1 MRILLI
7 LFVAMPIIE
16 MWVLIE
22 VGGIIGP
29 FPTIGLVLLTACIG
43 LGLLRA
49 QGAGALARAQT
60 KLRAQQVPVREMA
73 DGLFFA
79 VGGALLLTPG
89 FVTDAI
95 GFACLTPGIRTL
107 LLSAITK
114 QLLGKGQMNGFK
126 PNMNSNFESQNDD
139 FFEAKPQDANS
150 STNKSNQVIDGD
162 FEREKD

>member
-1 MRILLI
+1 MRTLLI
-7 LFVAMPIIE
+7 LFISMPIIE

-22 VGGIIGP
+22 VGSIIGAL
-29 FPTIGLVLLTACIG
+29 PTIGLVLLTACIG

-60 KLRAQQVPVREMA
+60 KLRSQQIPMREMA

-79 VGGALLLTPG
+79 IGGALLLTPG

-107 LLSAITK
+107 LLTAITK
-114 QLLGKGQMNGFK
+114 WLLSKGQVRGFK
-126 PNMNSNFESQNDD
+126 STMGSGFESQNND
-139 FFEAKPQDANS
+139 FFEATSQEGHS
-150 STNKSNQVIDGD
+150 SVNKSKQVIDGD
-162 FEREKD
+162 FKREDD

>member
-7 LFVAMPIIE
+7 LFIAMPIIE

-22 VGGIIGP
+22 VGSVIGAL
-29 FPTIGLVLLTACIG
+29 PTIGLVLLTACIG

-49 QGAGALARAQT
+49 QGVGALARAQA
-60 KLRAQQVPVREMA
+60 KLRAQQVPIREMA

-79 VGGALLLTPG
+79 IGGALLLTPG

-107 LLSAITK
+107 LLSVIAK
-114 QLLGKGQMNGFK
+114 QLLGRGQSGAFK
-126 PNMNSNFESQNDD
+126 SNMGSHFESQNDD
-139 FFEAKPQDANS
+139 FFEGKPRDVNPPKS
-150 STNKSNQVIDGD
+150 KSNQVIDGD